1 MATIKVTKK
10 DNFNAILAILATA
23 ETANKDALIEFINH
37 EIELIENKRSS
48 TKPTKTQTENIAIL
62 DIICNHLAESGKP
75 MTISEMQKA
84 FPDLAE
90 YSCQKLSAILNH
102 SDRIVKTTEK
112 KKSYFSV
119 SA

>member
-1 MATIKVTKK
+1 MATKMTKK
-10 DNFNAILAILATA
+10 DYFNALLALVSASAPDNA
-23 ETANKDALIEFINH
+23 ETLTAFINH

-75 MTISEMQKA
+75 MTIAEMQKA

-90 YSCQKLSAILNH
+90 YSCQMLTTLLQPTSTLVH
-102 SDRIVKTTEK
+102 ST
-112 KKSYFSV
+112 
-119 SA
+119 AL

>member
-1 MATIKVTKK
+1 MATKMTKK
-10 DNFNAILAILATA
+10 DYFNALLAIVSASAPDNAEMLTA
-23 ETANKDALIEFINH
+23 FINH

-48 TKPTKTQTENIAIL
+48 AKPTKTQTENIAIL
-62 DIICNHLAESGKP
+62 DIICNHLAEIGKP
-75 MTISEMQKA
+75 MTISEMQKT

>member
-1 MATIKVTKK
+1 MATKMTKK
-10 DNFNAILAILATA
+10 DYFNALLAIVSASAPDNAEMLTA
-23 ETANKDALIEFINH
+23 FINH

-48 TKPTKTQTENIAIL
+48 TKLTKTQTENVAIL
-62 DIICNHLAESGKP
+62 DTICNHLSEIGKP
-75 MTISEMQKA
+75 MTISEMQKT

>member
-1 MATIKVTKK
+1 MATKMTKK
-10 DNFNAILAILATA
+10 DYFNAILSVLNNVSDTEDVTA
-23 ETANKDALIEFINH
+23 LTAFINH

-48 TKPTKTQTENIAIL
+48 AKPTKTQTENIAIL

>member
-1 MATIKVTKK
+1 MATKMTKK
-10 DNFNAILAILATA
+10 DYFNALLALVSASAPDNA
-23 ETANKDALIEFINH
+23 ETLTAFINH

-48 TKPTKTQTENIAIL
+48 AKPTKTQTENVAIL
-62 DIICNHLAESGKP
+62 DVICNHLAESGKP
-75 MTISEMQKA
+75 MTISEMQKT

>member
-1 MATIKVTKK
+1 MSTSTVKKLTKR
-10 DNFNAILAILATA
+10 DRF
-23 ETANKDALIEFINH
+23 EALLKMSEVQTDPAMVDFINH

>member
-1 MATIKVTKK
+1 MATKTTKR
-10 DNFNAILAILATA
+10 DYFNALLAIVSASAPDNAEMLTA
-23 ETANKDALIEFINH
+23 FINH
-37 EIELIENKRSS
+37 EIELLENKRST

-62 DIICNHLAESGKP
+62 DTICNHLVESGKP
-75 MTISEMQKA
+75 MTITEMQKT
-84 FPDLAE
+84 FPDLAQ

-102 SDRIVKTTEK
+102 SDKVVKTTEK

>member
-1 MATIKVTKK
+1 MATKMTKK
-10 DNFNAILAILATA
+10 DYFNALL
-23 ETANKDALIEFINH
+23 ALISASAPDNAEMLTAFINH

-48 TKPTKTQTENIAIL
+48 AKPTKTQTENVAIL
-62 DIICNHLAESGKP
+62 DSICNHLAENGKP

-90 YSCQKLSAILNH
+90 HSCQKLSAILNR

>member
-1 MATIKVTKK
+1 MATKMTKK
-10 DNFNAILAILATA
+10 DYFNALLAIVSASAPDNAEMLTA
-23 ETANKDALIEFINH
+23 FINH

-48 TKPTKTQTENIAIL
+48 AKPTKTQTENVAIL
-62 DIICNHLAESGKP
+62 DTICNHLSEIGKP
-75 MTISEMQKA
+75 MTISEMQKT

>member
-1 MATIKVTKK
+1 MATKMTKK
-10 DNFNAILAILATA
+10 DYFNALLAIVSASAPDNAKTLTA
-23 ETANKDALIEFINH
+23 FINH

-48 TKPTKTQTENIAIL
+48 AKPTKTQTENIAIL
-62 DIICNHLAESGKP
+62 DIICNHLAEIGKP
-75 MTISEMQKA
+75 MTISEMQKT

>member
-1 MATIKVTKK
+1 MATKMTKK
-10 DNFNAILAILATA
+10 DYFNALLALVSASAPDNA
-23 ETANKDALIEFINH
+23 ETLTAFINH

-90 YSCQKLSAILNH
+90 HSCQKLSAILNR
-102 SDRIVKTTEK
+102 SDRIIKTTEK